1 MQNIQENNFK
11 YRHINHAVL
20 NDVASKYQW
29 INNPIVRASEYVK
42 SMPFFQWIES
52 IKSPLEFQ
60 SVATQLFYH
69 SATFP
74 KVMGLM
80 LGNTPLHENHMMKFY
95 SEHAFGEATHHE
107 LLMKWMLKYNLL
119 KNRNEIKEVIT
130 SIETNACINMAYQLA
145 VEQDRDKW
153 LVAINCG
160 IERCSNDFFK
170 AVAPRMQALGAGDVY
185 FDIHVEADEHHSIMG
200 LEYLDLEKI
209 TPFRKEILISKSL
222 EGISLWAAM
231 IHSWIGI
238 HTMPIFDL
246 EGHVI
251 ALRNKNHFHA

>member
-1 MQNIQENNFK
+1 MLQNQNNHFQYK
-11 YRHINHAVL
+11 NLDITVL
-20 NDVASKYQW
+20 NILADKYQW
-29 INNPIVRASEYVK
+29 ISEPIARASEYVA
-42 SMPFFQWIES
+42 SMPFFKWVAS
-52 IKSPLEFQ
+52 IQSPLEFK

-107 LLMKWMLKYNLL
+107 LLMKWMLKHDVL
-119 KNRNEIKEVIT
+119 KNREEIKEVIT
-130 SIETNACINMAYQLA
+130 SIETNACINLAYQLA
-145 VEQDRDKW
+145 IEQDRDKW

-170 AVAPRMQALGAGDVY
+170 AVAPKMHALGVGDVY

-200 LEYLDLEKI
+200 LEYLDTDRI
-209 TPFRKEILISKSL
+209 TPFRKETLVAKAL

-231 IHSWIGI
+231 IHSWINI

-246 EGHVI
+246 EGKI
-251 ALRNKNHFHA
+251 ISSRNKN